1 MVGLLILQGEIDA
14 VVPKIQSK
22 AIYDSIKKR
31 GRGVV
36 EYKLYPGEGHGR
48 RKEENMRDACERAL
62 AFYEEI
68 LKPKQRG

>member
-1 MVGLLILQGEIDA
+1 MLSYPRSNLKRSMTV
-14 VVPKIQSK
+14 SK
-22 AIYDSIKKR
+22 AR
-31 GRGVV
+31 RGVV